1 LVTSIGPLCLKGFCL
16 SINVLPSHIYIYTSV
31 DPIQFLDGVLLVKLP
46 ARPGQHVAITIVFRI
61 LLRFRFKFIQV
72 RAWPGSV
79 SEERGGFGRSVWL
92 LRRLWTLLGSLF
104 SLLGHPWEVFGSHGR
119 PIEALRRSLGV
130 PGNPWRGSSWSLG
143 GPEWSLG
150 GPETSMGGHWD
161 PRGSPG
167 VPSGVP
173 GKSLLASLEGPWGV
187 PEVFK
192 GLLKS
197 LQNHFFY
204 MILLILG
211 AHNSPPE
218 TNFFI
223 MIFLKRT

>member
-1 LVTSIGPLCLKGFCL
+1 MVHLC
-16 SINVLPSHIYIYTSV
+16 IYIYILVLTPSN
-31 DPIQFLDGVLLVKLP
+31 FWMGFCWSSCLLDLVSML
-46 ARPGQHVAITIVFRI
+46 RSHFFRFVS
-61 LLRFRFKFIQV
+61 RCRFKFIQV

-143 GPEWSLG
+143 GPEGSLG

-167 VPSGVP
+167 VPPGSLGILFWRRWRVP
-173 GKSLLASLEGPWGV
+173 GESLRCLRGC
-187 PEVFK
+187 
-192 GLLKS
+192 
-197 LQNHFFY
+197 
-204 MILLILG
+204 
-211 AHNSPPE
+211 
-218 TNFFI
+218 
-223 MIFLKRT
+223 